1 LTLEGLYFTSNNAGE
16 EAHVNLIREIASE
29 IRVRP
34 RQVEEAV
41 KLLDAGNTIPFIAR
55 YRKEVTGELDEEQ
68 LRNISSRLTYLRN
81 LESRKEE
88 VIKSLTE
95 LDKLTPELQVSITA
109 STTLQEV
116 EDIYRPF
123 RPKRKT
129 RASVAREKG
138 LDTLAQRLKDEAD
151 IYGDPLRWAEAYV
164 DPERG
169 VDSPEAAI
177 AGAMDIIAEEISDD
191 PDIRRLARE
200 YVSNEG
206 KVMSE
211 LKDGQIEE
219 AKEFLLYHKFAEAI
233 KRIPPHRILAINR
246 GEKLN
251 LLKVYLEVDEGRLR
265 DIVERRVVLY
275 PEASAAK
282 YLIRAMEDGI
292 KRLLFPSLEREI
304 RSSLTECAE
313 EQAIRIF
320 GINLRHLLLQPPI
333 KGRRILGIDP
343 GFRTGCKIAVIDQTG
358 RLITTSTMYPHPPQ
372 NQRKESLE
380 LILRL
385 VNEEN
390 VTLIAIGNGTASR
403 ETELLV
409 AEALHMLD
417 QKVEYCIVSEAGA
430 SVYSASPLAR
440 KEFPELDVAMRGAVS
455 IARRLL
461 DPLAELVKI
470 EPRSIGVGQYQ
481 HDVNVKDLESALAG
495 VVESCVN
502 FVGVDLNTASPSLL
516 KYVAGIGPSLAQK
529 IVTYREGKGCF
540 LDRTGLR
547 KVSGLGDKAF
557 TQAAGFIRVPE
568 SINPLDNT
576 PVHPESYPI
585 AERLLQ
591 RLSFS
596 LDDLRNRERLI
607 SLRETLKTVKPE
619 DIAVELDAGIPTL
632 RDIME
637 ALGRPGRD
645 PRESLPPPVLRQDV
659 MKMEDLQVGMELS
672 GTVRNVV
679 DFGAFVD
686 IGVKQDGLV
695 HISELSEGF
704 VRHPSDKV
712 AVGDIVR
719 VKILSV
725 DHQRGRISLT
735 MKNYSA

>member
-1 LTLEGLYFTSNNAGE
+1 MD
-16 EAHVNLIREIASE
+16 LIREIASE
-29 IRVRP
+29 INVRP

-55 YRKEVTGELDEEQ
+55 YRKEATGELDEEQ
-68 LRNISSRLTYLRN
+68 LRNVNSRLTYLRN

-88 VIKSLTE
+88 IIKSLTE
-95 LDKLTPELQVSITA
+95 LDKLTPELQVSIIA

-116 EDIYRPF
+116 EDIYRPY

-138 LDTLAQRLKDEAD
+138 LEPLAQKLRQNAD
-151 IYGDPLRWAEAYV
+151 VHGDPLLWAEAYV

-169 VDSPEAAI
+169 VDAPEAAL
-177 AGAMDIIAEEISDD
+177 AGAMDIIAEEVSDD

-200 YVSNEG
+200 CIFNEG
-206 KVMSE
+206 KIISE
-211 LKDGQIEE
+211 LKDDQIEE
-219 AKEFLLYHKFAEAI
+219 AKEFLLYHQFGEAV

-251 LLKVYLEVDEGRLR
+251 VLKVSVEIDETRLR
-265 DIVERRVVLY
+265 GIVERRVVLH
-275 PEASAAK
+275 PNAVAAK
-282 YLIRAMEDGI
+282 YLLRAVEDLV

-304 RSSLTECAE
+304 RSALTERAE
-313 EQAIRIF
+313 EQAIKIF

-333 KGRRILGIDP
+333 KGRCILGIDP
-343 GFRTGCKIAVIDQTG
+343 GFRTGCKIAVIEQTG
-358 RLITTSTMYPHPPQ
+358 RLVTTCTIYPHPPQ
-372 NQRKESLE
+372 NQKKEALE
-380 LILRL
+380 TILRL
-385 VNEEN
+385 ICEEN
-390 VTLIAIGNGTASR
+390 VALIAIGNGTASR

-409 AEALHMLD
+409 AEALHKID
-417 QKVEYCIVSEAGA
+417 QKVEYCMVSEAGA

-440 KEFPELDVAMRGAVS
+440 QEFPELDVAMRGAVS

-481 HDVNVKDLESALAG
+481 HDVNAKDLETALAG

-529 IVTYREGKGCF
+529 IVTYREEQGGF
-540 LDRTGLR
+540 MGRTGLR
-547 KVSGLGDKAF
+547 KVSGLGDKAY

-568 SINPLDNT
+568 SVNPLDNT
-576 PVHPESYPI
+576 PVHPESYPV
-585 AERLLQ
+585 AEKLLQ
-591 RLSFS
+591 KLGFS

-607 SLRETLKTVKPE
+607 SLREILKAIQPE
-619 DIAVELDAGIPTL
+619 ELALELDAGIPTL
-632 RDIME
+632 RDIIE

-659 MKMEDLQVGMELS
+659 MKMEDLQVGMELR

-695 HISELSEGF
+695 HISELSDGF

-725 DHQRGRISLT
+725 DHNRGRISLT
-735 MKNYSA
+735 MKSSSA